1 MRFTFFWFFFNIRI
15 LDFEMLCKLPK
26 VKQIS
31 IVAQKLASLPPRHHT
46 RGLSQSQLSST
57 TFPRTVGPSSVRYSG
72 HYCRMPR
79 LSMCFCDSSV
89 MSPNQAIINLLRP
102 RFENLQVRITIVLQ
116 QCFQTLARSSW
127 NKGVWLLIER
137 SRSVRRI
144 IRQTELRYIP

>member
-1 MRFTFFWFFFNIRI
+1 
-15 LDFEMLCKLPK
+15 MLCKLPK
-26 VKQIS
+26 VKQVS

-46 RGLSQSQLSST
+46 HGLSQSQLSST
-57 TFPRTVGPSSVRYSG
+57 TFPRTVGPSSVKYSG

-89 MSPNQAIINLLRP
+89 MSPNQAIINLLHP

-127 NKGVWLLIER
+127 NKGVWLLIEQ
-137 SRSVRRI
+137 SSSVRRI